1 MNPQM
6 YFYATV
12 VAAAISIMLF
22 TYLGMVARTSGE
34 VLATGTTR
42 SLSAGSP
49 LMGILLQIARLIAP
63 LRAGVTNTAA
73 GQEIDRKLRKA
84 GRPFGMTV
92 PEFVCLRYVGAVLG
106 FGFAYFASVTVLG
119 GESWPLM
126 IGLAIFG
133 FVYPTT
139 KLNNA
144 IYTRMVKIFRDLPYV
159 LDMLTLSTEAGQD
172 FTSAMKTVIDKGSPG
187 PLLDEFRIVHQEVT
201 LGKTR
206 TEALR
211 AMAARIDLPEMT
223 SFVLALIQAEE
234 LGTSI
239 GKVLRIMADQMRVKR
254 STLAEE
260 MAGKVPVKLMMPLI
274 LLIVPAAFIVLLF
287 GPVYMYMT
295 GQQLNAP

>member
-1 MNPQM
+1 MNPQLYLYGTM
-6 YFYATV
+6 
-12 VAAAISIMLF
+12 AAAGVSIMLF
-22 TYLGMVARTSGE
+22 TYLGMLARSSGE

-42 SLSAGSP
+42 SLTAGSP
-49 LMGILLQIARLIAP
+49 LMAILLQLARIIAP
-63 LRAGVTNTAA
+63 LRAGIVDTPA
-73 GQEIDRKLRKA
+73 GKEIERKLRKA
-84 GRPFGMTV
+84 GQPFGMTA
-92 PEFVCLRYVGAVLG
+92 PEFVCLRYVAAVLG
-106 FGFAYFASVTVLG
+106 FGFGYFASVTVFG
-119 GESWPLM
+119 AESWPMM
-126 IGLAIFG
+126 IGLAFFG
-133 FVYPTT
+133 FIYPTT
-139 KLNNA
+139 RLNNV
-144 IYTRMVKIFRDLPYV
+144 IYNRMVRIFRDLPYV

-172 FTSAMKTVIDKGSPG
+172 FTSAMRTVIEKGTPG

-211 AMAARIDLPEMT
+211 AMAQRIDLPEVT

-287 GPVYMYMT
+287 GPVYLYMT
-295 GQQLNAP
+295 GQSLE

>member
-1 MNPQM
+1 MNPQLYLYGTM
-6 YFYATV
+6 
-12 VAAAISIMLF
+12 AAAGVSIMLF
-22 TYLGMVARTSGE
+22 TYLGMLARSSGE

-42 SLSAGSP
+42 SLTAGSP
-49 LMGILLQIARLIAP
+49 LMAILLQLARIIAP
-63 LRAGVTNTAA
+63 LRAGIVDTPA
-73 GQEIDRKLRKA
+73 GKEIERKLRKA
-84 GRPFGMTV
+84 GQPFGMTA
-92 PEFVCLRYVGAVLG
+92 PEFVCLRYVAAVLG
-106 FGFAYFASVTVLG
+106 FAFGYFASVTVFG
-119 GESWPLM
+119 AESWPLM
-126 IGLAIFG
+126 IGLAFFG
-133 FVYPTT
+133 FIYPTT
-139 KLNNA
+139 RLNNV
-144 IYTRMVKIFRDLPYV
+144 IYNRMVRIFRDLPYV

-172 FTSAMKTVIDKGSPG
+172 FTSAMRTVIEKGTPG

-211 AMAARIDLPEMT
+211 AMAQRIDLPEVT

-287 GPVYMYMT
+287 GPVYLYMT
-295 GQQLNAP
+295 GQSLE

>member
-1 MNPQM
+1 M
-6 YFYATV
+6 
-12 VAAAISIMLF
+12 
-22 TYLGMVARTSGE
+22 
-34 VLATGTTR
+34 
-42 SLSAGSP
+42 
-49 LMGILLQIARLIAP
+49 IAP
-63 LRAGVTNTAA
+63 L
-73 GQEIDRKLRKA
+73 
-84 GRPFGMTV
+84 
-92 PEFVCLRYVGAVLG
+92 
-106 FGFAYFASVTVLG
+106 
-119 GESWPLM
+119 
-126 IGLAIFG
+126 
-133 FVYPTT
+133 
-139 KLNNA
+139 
-144 IYTRMVKIFRDLPYV
+144 TRWTCDNC
-159 LDMLTLSTEAGQD
+159 GQD
-172 FTSAMKTVIDKGSPG
+172 VSGDDGLLMFQNESAEPF
-187 PLLDEFRIVHQEVT
+187 LAYEFRIVHQEVT